1 MKSNRIGLLLFILL
15 NLTTFLPNLNAQS
28 KSEPGFI
35 VMLNGDTLHGFINNK
50 DWRYNPSM
58 IEYKAMQE
66 ESWLSLTPDS
76 ILSFEVLGNRFQ
88 SRNIKINKHSNLI
101 DDLNYQ
107 SEIETSEIKAFVKCL
122 FVGDKSLYMY
132 ENQINVNYYIEID
145 GNLVLLEHKRF
156 LLKIPDQDNKV
167 VVSSKNK
174 FAGQLIVYF
183 DNNPSLRN
191 KFNNLT
197 YTLNRLSDLFTEY
210 YADTQKIPAY
220 QAKQV
225 ESTLHGGAMIGINQS
240 QVSFSSDNHYYLD
253 GVSFSKDYKP
263 IVGAFV
269 DFNFP
274 QKFKQLSISVEA
286 FYHSYK
292 ISAYHYRKLNSIEWV
307 ENTNYMDMHYL
318 KTNLL
323 LRYNYPI
330 VKTRLFVE
338 GGFSVGLVLKSLLE
352 RVETYSFNGNPTTQT
367 LPLFSY
373 PKNTETG
380 WLLGLGIGYDRWA
393 LGCRY
398 ERTNSV
404 SNNHNVG
411 SVATYYHLMLKVNL
425 F

>member
-15 NLTTFLPNLNAQS
+15 NLTTFLPKLNAQS

-66 ESWLSLTPDS
+66 ESWVSLTPDS

-132 ENQINVNYYIEID
+132 ENQINVNYYIEIE

-240 QVSFSSDNHYYLD
+240 QVSFSSDNH
-253 GVSFSKDYKP
+253 
-263 IVGAFV
+263 
-269 DFNFP
+269 
-274 QKFKQLSISVEA
+274 
-286 FYHSYK
+286 
-292 ISAYHYRKLNSIEWV
+292 
-307 ENTNYMDMHYL
+307 
-318 KTNLL
+318 
-323 LRYNYPI
+323 
-330 VKTRLFVE
+330 
-338 GGFSVGLVLKSLLE
+338 
-352 RVETYSFNGNPTTQT
+352 
-367 LPLFSY
+367 
-373 PKNTETG
+373 
-380 WLLGLGIGYDRWA
+380 
-393 LGCRY
+393 
-398 ERTNSV
+398 
-404 SNNHNVG
+404 NVG
-411 SVATYYHLMLKVNL
+411 SVASYYHLMLKVNL